1 MKKKLIWILKF
12 LECTY
17 MYKKGHIIRISRYI
31 LGIQITN
38 KDFPTFLSNL
48 IQSKQLSES
57 YSNIWTNLEMIM
69 KAKFK

>member
-1 MKKKLIWILKF
+1 
-12 LECTY
+12 